1 MDIEQRL
8 RGALAPREPD
18 ADFEARVM
26 ARLSVVGGA
35 TVPSRRRFT
44 WRVPAAIAATCCAVA
59 FAAHWY
65 VVQQRAAHANQ
76 QLMLAL
82 EITSAQLNLVQQ
94 KLVHIET
101 VEPEIQENGS

>member
-8 RGALAPREPD
+8 RASLTPREPPP
-18 ADFEARVM
+18 DFEARVM

-44 WRVPAAIAATCCAVA
+44 WRVPVSLAATVCAVA
-59 FAAHWY
+59 FALHFHA
-65 VVQQRAAHANQ
+65 VQQREAHAGQ

-94 KLVHIET
+94 KLVHTET
-101 VEPEIQENGS
+101 IEPESQENGI